1 MLRQTGPA
9 LWLAA
14 AHPPASPAASIVAN
28 AAQKHM
34 RHNPALMWV
43 PVQHLLLLLLLLL
56 LHL

>member
-43 PVQHLLLLLLLLL
+43 PVQHLLLLLLLL
-56 LHL
+56 HL